1 MGAVNMA
8 EAAEIIVSEARGE
21 RREAGRK
28 RSGGGLC
35 FFAGTIVGAAVGILL
50 SGGAFMLW
58 LILT

>member
-1 MGAVNMA
+1 MA

-28 RSGGGLC
+28 SSGGGLC